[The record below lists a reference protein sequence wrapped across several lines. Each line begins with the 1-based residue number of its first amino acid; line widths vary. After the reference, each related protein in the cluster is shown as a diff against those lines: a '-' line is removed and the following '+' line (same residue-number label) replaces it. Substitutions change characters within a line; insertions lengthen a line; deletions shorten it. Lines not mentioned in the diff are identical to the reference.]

1 MLLYVNHNIINIVTI
16 IIRFRIAII
25 IWYCAQ
31 ENKLFAVTGWRTST
45 TTTVHNGAAVLY
57 YYTCT
62 IEFIRHTLY
71 VKRIMRAIKPYAAS
85 GNTIARVCVFL
96 RLRRSS
102 SARPNKYINEF
113 ICLRLPH
120 STRIYIAFTVLWF
133 RRDRLSRTS
142 PRVRKR
148 RSFIGF
154 VRPEKRYH
162 YNALWFPYR
171 CTSRSKCHSNKI

>member
-1 MLLYVNHNIINIVTI
+1 MHRKTNYSRWPVGGHPPRRLYIMAQQYYI
-16 IIRFRIAII
+16 IIPVRS
-25 IWYCAQ
+25 
-31 ENKLFAVTGWRTST
+31 NL
-45 TTTVHNGAAVLY
+45 LD
-57 YYTCT
+57 
-62 IEFIRHTLY
+62 TLY
-71 VKRIMRAIKPYAAS
+71 TLSVLCAIKLYAAS